1 MKATKIKIKTITID
15 LKSDKDFTRA
25 EKLHNT
31 GNYFERY
38 YNNFNTV
45 VFQTKINSN
54 N

>member
-1 MKATKIKIKTITID
+1 MKPKTITID

-31 GNYFERY
+31 GKYFERY

-45 VFQTKINSN
+45 VFQTKFNQS
-54 N
+54 